1 MNDSI
6 NYGIDLGTTNSLIA
20 KFSNGSVEVF
30 KNPTG
35 LKETLPSVVAFR
47 KERIIVGDKAR
58 EYVEKDPSN
67 VFSGFKR
74 KMGTGEQFFTADAG
88 VFKSPAELSSLVLKE
103 LKNFIYTGETPD
115 AAVITIPASFDT
127 IQSNATKEAGY
138 LAGFKEVVLL
148 QEPIAASLAFA
159 NKRDDQ
165 DELKGQWL
173 VYDLGGGTY
182 DVALVRFQE
191 DELRVT
197 DHEGDNYLGGLDF
210 DAAIIEH
217 IIVPEL
223 EKTGRFPDIG
233 KELRGAGSR
242 YNRLY
247 YILLH
252 KAEEAKIE
260 LSARPET
267 EIEFGIEDE
276 DGEEHDMCITIT
288 RQAFEACIR
297 PQIRYSIDLI
307 RKLLEK
313 NKFTAHDITEIIL
326 IGGSTYIPLVRE
338 LVTRELGIAVNCTVD
353 PTTAVAIGAAYFA
366 GTRRRQVPAAS
377 AQKIAVQTIDLQCRT
392 AFARTSREEE
402 EYFAASFEGS
412 ALSQHLSY
420 RIRRMDGGYDSG
432 LKHLAERISEMLPLV
447 PFASNTFKLE
457 VVDANGDILPVTI
470 PSIEISHGKF
480 SIQGQPLPD
489 DICIEVDD
497 LLHKTTK
504 LELIF
509 EKNNILPLRKT
520 IIREAGKIV
529 RRDTEESIIINVL
542 EGSRYALPASN
553 LPIGIIEIKG
563 ANLQQDL
570 VKGSD
575 IEIVLEINESRD
587 LKVTATLLMNDQE
600 FMNVFVPTVR
610 QVSIDRMK
618 GELKDLM
625 YEARIQMNSAQH
637 NEHYELA
644 AQIQM
649 ILEKLEAAYDR
660 AGTIAADDVTDEKY
674 QLEERKRSLAKEL
687 DVLSKNTNLNGII
700 DEYLDEREYTLQL
713 LNESGQPDLINR
725 YEKIIQHQEQYL
737 ASQSLHIIKGKT
749 TELRRLSWEVR
760 KKDPVQLIG
769 LHHYYNMLS
778 EDRFSDPGT
787 ARNYI
792 DLADKAIERQN
803 YNELLALIYKI
814 DHLLIDQNAKDQF
827 YGTGLS

>member
-20 KFSNGSVEVF
+20 KFSNGQVEIF
-30 KNPTG
+30 KNISG

-47 KERIIVGDKAR
+47 KERIIVGDKAK
-58 EYVEKDPSN
+58 EYVEKDPAN

-74 KMGTGEQFFTADAG
+74 KMGTGEQFFASDIGA
-88 VFKSPAELSSLVLKE
+88 FKSPAELSAMVLKE
-103 LKNFIYTGETPD
+103 LKQFIYNGETPD

-223 EKTGRFPDIG
+223 EKTGLFPNIG
-233 KELRGAGSR
+233 KELRGGGSK

-260 LSARPET
+260 LSSRSET
-267 EIEFGIEDE
+267 EIEFEVEDE
-276 DGEEHDMCITIT
+276 NGEEHEMCVTVT
-288 RQAFEACIR
+288 RAAFEDCIR
-297 PQIRYSIDLI
+297 PQITYSIDLI
-307 RKLLEK
+307 KKLLEK
-313 NKFTAHDITEIIL
+313 NKLTGQDITEIIL

-338 LVTRELGIAVNCTVD
+338 LVGTGLGIAVNCTVD

-366 GTRRRQVPAAS
+366 GTRRRQAPVTPVMETAA
-377 AQKIAVQTIDLQCRT
+377 QPIDLQCRT
-392 AFARTSREEE
+392 AFAKTSREPE
-402 EYFAASFEGS
+402 EYFAAAFTGS
-412 ALSQHLSY
+412 ALSQKLSY

-432 LKHLAERISEMLPLV
+432 QKPLAERISDMLPLV
-447 PFASNTFKLE
+447 PFASNSFKLE
-457 VVDANGDILPVTI
+457 VMDEAGNVLPLNI
-470 PSIEISHGKF
+470 PAIEISHGKF

-497 LLHKTTK
+497 ILHKTTK

-509 EKNNILPLRKT
+509 EKNNVLPLRKT

-529 RRDTEESIIINVL
+529 RRDTDERIIINVL
-542 EGSRYALPASN
+542 EGNRYALPASN
-553 LPIGIIEIKG
+553 LPIGIIEIKS
-563 ANLQQDL
+563 ADLQQDL

-600 FMNVFVPTVR
+600 FTNVFVPTVR
-610 QVSIDRMK
+610 QVSIERMR
-618 GELKDLM
+618 GELKDLL
-625 YEARIQMNSAQH
+625 YEARIQMNDAQRH
-637 NEHYELA
+637 EHYELA
-644 AQIQM
+644 AQLQM
-649 ILEKLEAAYDR
+649 ISEKLNAAYER
-660 AGTIAADDVTDEKY
+660 AANIGADDITDEKY
-674 QLEERKRSLAKEL
+674 QLEERKRALAKEL
-687 DVLSKNTNLNGII
+687 DSLSKDTHLNEII
-700 DEYLDEREYTLQL
+700 DEYLSERDYTQRLLQDANDAARMSRL
-713 LNESGQPDLINR
+713 
-725 YEKIIQHQEQYL
+725 EKIIQQEEQYL
-737 ASQSLHIIKGKT
+737 ASQSLHVIKGNIS
-749 TELRRLSWEVR
+749 ELRRLKWEIN
-760 KKDPVQLIG
+760 KHDPVYLAG
-769 LHHYYNMLS
+769 LYHYFNSLPD
-778 EDRFSDPGT
+778 EDFSDPKA
-787 ARNYI
+787 ARNHLE
-792 DLADKAIERQN
+792 LADKAIERQN
-803 YNELLALIYKI
+803 YSELLALIYRI
-814 DHLLIDQNAKDQF
+814 DHLVIDQNAKDQF
-827 YGTGLS
+827 FGTGLS